1 MRECRE
7 ELGIETAVGDVFMEV
22 THTYPDI
29 TVHLTL
35 FHVSIIQGEPQKL
48 EHEDM
53 RWIFP
58 ADIPQY
64 VFCPADEAILQ
75 KLRGYTVSSTQ

>member
-1 MRECRE
+1 MR
-7 ELGIETAVGDVFMEV
+7 
-22 THTYPDI
+22 
-29 TVHLTL
+29 LTL
-35 FHVSIIQGEPQKL
+35 FHVSITQGEPQKL

-64 VFCPADEAILQ
+64 VFCPADEAIFTETARVCREHHAVEHARMRA
-75 KLRGYTVSSTQ
+75 RGSTWPASL